1 VTRHGGRRLVGITVR
16 RRQASDGGV
25 RLLWAC
31 RDLSQVRRLETEV
44 ERLHATLRVHGR
56 LAALQRLL
64 GVPEPLPAFLD
75 RLLTVTST
83 LCPGSEMTVMLTD
96 GMQAASSGDAAAELA
111 ALEVEQGE
119 GAANARLYQMVSDR
133 GANLERAL
141 EYRGAI
147 ERAKGL
153 IMHERGVDA
162 NEAFEVLRE
171 ISQRQNRKLR
181 DVAIELLARNAGS
194 QAASRQPPHR

>member
-1 VTRHGGRRLVGITVR
+1 
-16 RRQASDGGV
+16 
-25 RLLWAC
+25 
-31 RDLSQVRRLETEV
+31 
-44 ERLHATLRVHGR
+44 
-56 LAALQRLL
+56 
-64 GVPEPLPAFLD
+64 
-75 RLLTVTST
+75 
-83 LCPGSEMTVMLTD
+83 MTVMLTD